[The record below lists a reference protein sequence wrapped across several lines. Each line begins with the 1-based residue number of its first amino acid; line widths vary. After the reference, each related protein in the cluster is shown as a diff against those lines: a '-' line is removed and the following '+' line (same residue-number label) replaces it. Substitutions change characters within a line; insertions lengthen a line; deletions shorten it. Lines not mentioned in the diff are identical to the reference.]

1 MKKAELL
8 FNAYKSRKEIEPFP
22 LTEDEAKKVKEEFI
36 EILINSEGLGGYKL
50 SGFGEG
56 VLTKP
61 MITRENTVELWFRN
75 HKLEVEIVTLVE
87 NGEVKRTFLGL
98 EIPAPRFTTW
108 DLPSHYIV
116 ADNIFAARLYVGPE
130 IDPPFGSFKLYINDK
145 FVGEGEPKY
154 KPEEK
159 VKEYMKGYVSLG
171 VFIGPTSVKKGDKI
185 RVEGKKSIS
194 VSLI

>member
-1 MKKAELL
+1 M
-8 FNAYKSRKEIEPFP
+8 
-22 LTEDEAKKVKEEFI
+22 
-36 EILINSEGLGGYKL
+36 LINSEGLGGYKL
-50 SGFGEG
+50 SAFGEG

-61 MITRENTVELWFRN
+61 MITRENIVELWFRN
-75 HKLEVEIVTLVE
+75 HKLEVEIVALVK

-108 DLPSHYIV
+108 DLPQHYII
-116 ADNIFAARLYVGPE
+116 ADDIFAARLHVGPE
-130 IDPPFGSFKLYINDK
+130 IDPPFGSFKLYINDR
-145 FVGEGEPKY
+145 FIGDGEPKY

-159 VKEYMKGYVSLG
+159 VREYMEGYVSLG
-171 VFIGPTSVKKGDKI
+171 VFIGPISVKRRDKI